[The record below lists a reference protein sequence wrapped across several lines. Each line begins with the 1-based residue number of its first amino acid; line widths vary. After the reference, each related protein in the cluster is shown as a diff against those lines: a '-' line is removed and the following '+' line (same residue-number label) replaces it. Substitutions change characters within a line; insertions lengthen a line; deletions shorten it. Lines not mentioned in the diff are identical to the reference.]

1 MRAIFQH
8 ELRGAFHGLAAYL
21 FCAFLLVFVGVGAM
35 IYNIQAAVANFEYVL
50 QFVCIGLV
58 VIVPVL
64 TMRSFAEER
73 RQKTDQLLY
82 SLPLGTW
89 DIVAGK
95 YLALVTVF
103 LVPMVFIS
111 AYPLLFSLY
120 GEVYLPSAYGSLF
133 AFLLL
138 LGAALIAAGI
148 FVSSLTESQGF
159 AAGIAIAAFLLNYYS
174 VSLAEQVS
182 ATALGSLLALGVTAL
197 LLALLIRAL
206 TRNAALAWGVGGV
219 CALAALAV
227 YLIDAAKLEGLLP
240 TLMEKLSLFERFYPF
255 VNGIFDWTSVVFYG
269 SVIVFFLF
277 LTVMSLE
284 KRRYN

>member
-120 GEVYLPSAYGSLF
+120 GEVYLPSAYGSLL
-133 AFLLL
+133 AFLL

-219 CALAALAV
+219 CALATLVV

>member
-120 GEVYLPSAYGSLF
+120 GEVYLPSAYGSLL
-133 AFLLL
+133 AFLL

-219 CALAALAV
+219 CALAALVV

>member
-120 GEVYLPSAYGSLF
+120 GEVYLPSAYGSLL
-133 AFLLL
+133 AFRL

-227 YLIDAAKLEGLLP
+227 YLIDVAKLEGLLP

>member
-120 GEVYLPSAYGSLF
+120 GEVYLPSAYGSLL
-133 AFLLL
+133 AFLL

-240 TLMEKLSLFERFYPF
+240 TLMEKLSLCERDLRLDQRG
-255 VNGIFDWTSVVFYG
+255 VLRLCHR
-269 SVIVFFLF
+269 LF
-277 LTVMSLE
+277 PVPHRDVPGE
-284 KRRYN
+284 EEV

>member
-35 IYNIQAAVANFEYVL
+35 IYHIQAAVANFEYVL

-120 GEVYLPSAYGSLF
+120 GEVYLPSAYGSLL
-133 AFLLL
+133 AFLL

>member
-120 GEVYLPSAYGSLF
+120 GEVYLPSAYGSVL
-133 AFLLL
+133 AGLLV
-138 LGAALIAAGI
+138 GAALIAAGI

-219 CALAALAV
+219 CALAALVV

>member
-120 GEVYLPSAYGSLF
+120 GEVYLPSAYGSLL
-133 AFLLL
+133 AFLL

-174 VSLAEQVS
+174 VSLADQVS

-219 CALAALAV
+219 CALAALVV

>member
-120 GEVYLPSAYGSLF
+120 GEVYLPSAYGSLL
-133 AFLLL
+133 AFLL

-219 CALAALAV
+219 CAQAALVV

>member
-120 GEVYLPSAYGSLF
+120 GEVYLPSAYGSLL
-133 AFLLL
+133 AFLL

-174 VSLAEQVS
+174 VSFAEQVS

>member
-21 FCAFLLVFVGVGAM
+21 FCAFLLVFVGVGTM

-120 GEVYLPSAYGSLF
+120 GEVYLPSAYGSLI
-133 AFLLL
+133 AFLL

-219 CALAALAV
+219 CALAALVV

>member
-120 GEVYLPSAYGSLF
+120 GEVYLPSAYGSLI
-133 AFLLL
+133 AFLL

-219 CALAALAV
+219 CALAALVV

>member
-21 FCAFLLVFVGVGAM
+21 FCAFLRVFVGVGAM

-120 GEVYLPSAYGSLF
+120 GEVYLPSAYGSLL
-133 AFLLL
+133 AFLL

-197 LLALLIRAL
+197 LLALLIQAL

>member
-35 IYNIQAAVANFEYVL
+35 IYHIQAAVANFEYVL

-120 GEVYLPSAYGSLF
+120 GEVYLPSAYGSLL
-133 AFLLL
+133 AFLL

-159 AAGIAIAAFLLNYYS
+159 AAGIAIAAFLLNYCS

>member
-1 MRAIFQH
+1 
-8 ELRGAFHGLAAYL
+8 
-21 FCAFLLVFVGVGAM
+21 M

-73 RQKTDQLLY
+73 RQKTDQLLC

-120 GEVYLPSAYGSLF
+120 GEVYLPSAYGSLL
-133 AFLLL
+133 AFLL
-138 LGAALIAAGI
+138 LGAALVAAGI

-240 TLMEKLSLFERFYPF
+240 TLMEKLSLFEHFYPF

>member
-120 GEVYLPSAYGSLF
+120 GEVYLPSAYGSLLVF
-133 AFLLL
+133 LL

-219 CALAALAV
+219 CALAALVV

>member
-120 GEVYLPSAYGSLF
+120 GEVYLPSAYGSLL
-133 AFLLL
+133 AFLL

-174 VSLAEQVS
+174 MSLAEQVS

>member
-111 AYPLLFSLY
+111 AYPMLFSLY
-120 GEVYLPSAYGSLF
+120 GEVYLPSAYGSLL
-133 AFLLL
+133 AFLL

>member
-120 GEVYLPSAYGSLF
+120 GEVYLPSAYGSLI
-133 AFLLL
+133 AFLL

-227 YLIDAAKLEGLLP
+227 YLIDVAKLEGPLP
-240 TLMEKLSLFERFYPF
+240 TLMEKLSLFERFYPV

>member
-120 GEVYLPSAYGSLF
+120 GEVYLPSAYGSLL
-133 AFLLL
+133 AFLL

-227 YLIDAAKLEGLLP
+227 YLIDAVKLEGLLP

>member
-21 FCAFLLVFVGVGAM
+21 FCAFLLAFVGVGAM

-103 LVPMVFIS
+103 LVPIVFIS

-120 GEVYLPSAYGSLF
+120 GEVYLPSAYGSLL
-133 AFLLL
+133 AFLL

>member
-120 GEVYLPSAYGSLF
+120 GEVYLPSAYGSLL
-133 AFLLL
+133 AFLL

-174 VSLAEQVS
+174 VSLADQVS

-227 YLIDAAKLEGLLP
+227 YLIDVAKLEGLLP

>member
-35 IYNIQAAVANFEYVL
+35 IYNIQEAVANFEYVL

-120 GEVYLPSAYGSLF
+120 GEVYLPSAYGSLL
-133 AFLLL
+133 AFLL
-138 LGAALIAAGI
+138 LGAALIAVGI

-182 ATALGSLLALGVTAL
+182 ATALGSLLALGITAL

>member
-111 AYPLLFSLY
+111 AYPLLFSIY
-120 GEVYLPSAYGSLF
+120 GEVYLPSAYGSLL
-133 AFLLL
+133 AFLL

-227 YLIDAAKLEGLLP
+227 YLIDAAKLERLLP

>member
-103 LVPMVFIS
+103 LVPMVFIF

-120 GEVYLPSAYGSLF
+120 GEVYLPSAYGSLL
-133 AFLLL
+133 AFLL

>member
-82 SLPLGTW
+82 SLSLGTW

-120 GEVYLPSAYGSLF
+120 GEVYLPSAYGSLI
-133 AFLLL
+133 AFLL

-219 CALAALAV
+219 CALAALVV

>member
-120 GEVYLPSAYGSLF
+120 GEVYLPSAYGSLL
-133 AFLLL
+133 AFLL

-206 TRNAALAWGVGGV
+206 TRNGALAWGVGGV

>member
-120 GEVYLPSAYGSLF
+120 GEVYLPSK
-133 AFLLL
+133 
-138 LGAALIAAGI
+138 
-148 FVSSLTESQGF
+148 V
-159 AAGIAIAAFLLNYYS
+159 
-174 VSLAEQVS
+174 
-182 ATALGSLLALGVTAL
+182 
-197 LLALLIRAL
+197 
-206 TRNAALAWGVGGV
+206 
-219 CALAALAV
+219 
-227 YLIDAAKLEGLLP
+227 LP
-240 TLMEKLSLFERFYPF
+240 KSRTFS
-255 VNGIFDWTSVVFYG
+255 FDP
-269 SVIVFFLF
+269 
-277 LTVMSLE
+277 
-284 KRRYN
+284 

>member
-21 FCAFLLVFVGVGAM
+21 FCAFLLVFVGVGTM

-103 LVPMVFIS
+103 LLPMVFIS
-111 AYPLLFSLY
+111 AYPMLFSLY

-133 AFLLL
+133 AFLL

>member
-120 GEVYLPSAYGSLF
+120 GEVYLPSAYGSLL
-133 AFLLL
+133 AFLL

-227 YLIDAAKLEGLLP
+227 YLIDAAKLERLLP

>member
-35 IYNIQAAVANFEYVL
+35 IYNIQAAVASFEYVL

-120 GEVYLPSAYGSLF
+120 GEVYLPSAYGSLL
-133 AFLLL
+133 AFLL

-219 CALAALAV
+219 CALAALVV

>member
-120 GEVYLPSAYGSLF
+120 GEVYLPSAYGSLLTF
-133 AFLLL
+133 LL

>member
-120 GEVYLPSAYGSLF
+120 GEVYLPSAYGSLL
-133 AFLLL
+133 AFLL

-240 TLMEKLSLFERFYPF
+240 TLMEKLSLFERFYHF

>member
-120 GEVYLPSAYGSLF
+120 GEVYLPSAYGSLL
-133 AFLLL
+133 AFLL

-284 KRRYN
+284 KRRSN

>member
-120 GEVYLPSAYGSLF
+120 GEVYLPSAYGSLI
-133 AFLLL
+133 AFLL

-227 YLIDAAKLEGLLP
+227 YLIDVAKLEGLLP

-269 SVIVFFLF
+269 SVIVFFLV